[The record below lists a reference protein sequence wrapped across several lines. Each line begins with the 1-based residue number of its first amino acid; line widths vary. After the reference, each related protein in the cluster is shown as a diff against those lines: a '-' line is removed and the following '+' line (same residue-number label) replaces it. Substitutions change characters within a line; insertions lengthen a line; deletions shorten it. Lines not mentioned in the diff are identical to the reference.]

1 MENIKTATAEQV
13 IARLAEI
20 QTEMEKDDA
29 DLDALNTET
38 DELLA
43 RKAELK
49 TAAEEKELKRKNLMS
64 RLNEGIVVPEKTITS
79 KQEDDDMVER
89 KAFMDYVISG
99 KASEAGVLKRADAV
113 GVSTNL
119 GVMIPKTVQQKIIQ
133 EVKKIHGRLYGKVK
147 HLNLP
152 GAVEYPI
159 GSFTATFKRI
169 TETTVSDRQNP
180 GGITGSIMFKYNI
193 GEIRLSRTLLQTV
206 LTVPAFETEL
216 AKVIAEAYVKAMD
229 GEIVTGV
236 PANGQLEGILT
247 KTGIKTIEINE
258 DEMKDWKTFQKKIMA
273 KIPMGMK
280 NKPYE
285 YIMSNGT
292 FEGNIMTLADDNNR
306 PVYTETINPVDGWV
320 DARIKGHGVTLVEPE
335 LLPDF
340 DTATAGKVFAVLW
353 VPGEAYAINSNMQFS
368 TVRYMDHDKNEEVT
382 KALVINDGKVLR
394 PDLIYQI
401 KKVAKPAVGS

>member
-29 DLDALNTET
+29 DLEALNTET

-147 HLNLP
+147 HLNLQ

-273 KIPMGMK
+273 KIPLGMK

>member
-273 KIPMGMK
+273 KIPLGMK

-306 PVYTETINPVDGWV
+306 PVYTETINPVYGWV

>member
-273 KIPMGMK
+273 KIPLGMK

-292 FEGNIMTLADDNNR
+292 FEGNIMTLADDNNC

>member
-20 QTEMEKDDA
+20 QTEMEKNDA

-147 HLNLP
+147 HLNLQ

-273 KIPMGMK
+273 KIPLGMK

>member
-147 HLNLP
+147 HLNLQ

-273 KIPMGMK
+273 KIPLGMK

-320 DARIKGHGVTLVEPE
+320 DVRIKGHGVTLVEPE

>member
-1 MENIKTATAEQV
+1 MENIKTASVEQI

-20 QTEMEKDDA
+20 QTEMDKDDA
-29 DLDALNTET
+29 DLDALNTEA

-49 TAAEEKELKRKNLMS
+49 TAAEEKELKRKNLLS
-64 RLNEGIVVPEKTITS
+64 RLNEGVVIPENTITP
-79 KQEDDDMVER
+79 KKEDDDMLER

-99 KASEAGVLKRADAV
+99 KTPEAGVLQRADAA

-119 GVMIPKTVQQKIIQ
+119 GVLIPNHVQQEIIQ

-152 GAVEYPI
+152 GGIEYPI
-159 GSFTATFKRI
+159 GSFSATFKRI

-180 GGITGSIMFKYNI
+180 GGITGSIIFKYNI

-206 LTVPAFETEL
+206 LSVSAFEAEL

-229 GEIVTGV
+229 EEIMTGD
-236 PANGQLEGILT
+236 PAKQQLEGILT

-273 KIPMGMK
+273 KLPLGMK

-306 PVYTETINPVDGWV
+306 PVYTETVNPVDGWV

-340 DTATAGKVFAVLW
+340 DTAAAGKVFAVLW

-368 TVRYMDHDKNEEVT
+368 TVRYMDHEKNEEVT

-401 KKVAKPAVGS
+401 KKVAKPTIGA

>member
-147 HLNLP
+147 HLNLQ

-273 KIPMGMK
+273 KIPLGMK

>member
-273 KIPMGMK
+273 KIPLGMK
-280 NKPYE
+280 SKPYE